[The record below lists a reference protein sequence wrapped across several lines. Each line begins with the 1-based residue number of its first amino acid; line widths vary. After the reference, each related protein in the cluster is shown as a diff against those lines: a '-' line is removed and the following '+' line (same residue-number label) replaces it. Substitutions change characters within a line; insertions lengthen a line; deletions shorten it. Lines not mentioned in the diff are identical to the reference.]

1 MGLGGVTVVLSGM
14 SDATTATDM
23 NGQYAFTGLRSGTY
37 SVEIS
42 GFDMDEVGFGAT
54 SSSATIGVGESKIIS
69 FDGTYLRTAGIMGQV
84 SVEGVG
90 LAGVTVTMAGE
101 GEDMTDVTDAGGLY
115 AFSKLKAGAYS
126 VAISGYDPDEVEFG
140 TTSMNVTIAL
150 GEIANI
156 PFNGTLLRTSG
167 ISGRV
172 SADGMALDGVT
183 VTLAGAAEGMRT
195 TMNGGQYAFAGLA
208 EGTYVVT
215 ISGWDEVAYNFDEK
229 TSATIVLGDAV
240 SHIENFD
247 GTQTRTAGISGML
260 FIDEVMQDKMHTE
273 GEPTLSTALAP
284 LVASGALDPV
294 MFAGLLAQAGVEL
307 RGPDLNTADT
317 LDIDPLTSTFTSGG
331 LVAGTYQVSL
341 LVNDDAVA
349 MALAAAGVE
358 SVGDAALVTLG
369 AGMKEPVN
377 FPFRITMQTI
387 NVGAVL
393 AMADEENAEIPAER
407 PRVKDVKIGLYATA
421 QDAEDRAD
429 ALMEGMTG
437 EDGMAT
443 FDFARMED
451 SGPGGTDTDNL
462 VFVRLAEEDGTD
474 EDLQPTANEIM
485 EIQYPGIDRLTQAPN
500 TVRFVNVAV
509 NLQFWIKSVAGARGG
524 DMGLGGWAT
533 EYCMPMDDDPETE
546 EKDAVVCTGDD
557 AGFKPIMMGEGDD
570 AEPAMTNDGEDV
582 ETDLGKGT
590 LSFMAYADN
599 LPAMVYLR
607 AAEDQD
613 GAKGEMWMPDPGT
626 LMHSHSGFI
635 LPENN
640 DPAENTD
647 ELDKGPIYVTFE
659 TQSLTVGVY
668 RETDDQPGF
677 TDYRSDYPGG
687 DHRPTVS
694 GLEVEL
700 MYSESGGRLSKYDYM
715 TFDAM
720 GKRTVEVDN
729 PASVPKW
736 DAKKEAGGTVTFKHL
751 PADIDFTVRLRAGSD
766 RTAATDRDVDA
777 FGDDLDD
784 MTVGSFGADGGA
796 GPEVRLCPLTTT
808 SRPDFLGEESDDCA
822 TFAYQWTSGTVSGKV
837 TGLREDVE
845 ATVTLDPITS
855 VHSEGDDKDVKGN
868 AVGAARP
875 FKFSG
880 VQDGVYMLVLSGDD
894 VDEAESGELVVYH
907 DETSTDDDYDGE
919 VLAEDLDATS
929 LRAMV
934 KGVVANNRIG
944 NSDYTLSSDEAGEG
958 VTVGLYGVKK
968 TAGKPDTPGAAVED
982 DDGDPI
988 TMDTDEDGAY
998 AFEDLPDGE
1007 KYFVQVDNCD
1017 GCVAYHK
1024 IDADDHDFV
1033 AYAPATAKV
1042 FEDDA
1047 KNKLPAWDHGA
1058 TALSGV
1064 ISNVTDGGFVDFALL
1079 YTDGELTGEVSEPFD
1094 EVGDHD
1100 IEFARC
1106 LTVNAAVVEDEATD
1120 VVEGVPGGTEC
1131 EIHDDS
1137 YEDEVETNEDGEWS
1151 IPGLREG
1158 VYEVTVNPKGGY
1170 RVYDKDVA
1178 DSEDFDGFEAVATQ
1192 LVVLREGSGAAEE
1205 AETVALVNGRL
1216 GRNVTMED
1224 FAVAT
1229 ANTPAASLITF
1240 VADVAGQAAATDEYT
1255 LDGTRAYADDLIVI
1269 AKSTDDDA
1277 MITVAVKAA
1286 VPPAVGLGPT
1296 ASDYKSVKSE
1306 ARHPV
1311 ARLEGSNII
1320 YVVVKAANGY
1330 ARRLYT
1336 VAFTRTEA
1344 QDDAEITA
1352 LVIVCDLD
1360 TGVGLCAATAAE
1372 DETSI
1377 TYGDGYTAGTT
1388 DGMLSQSANPGRQL
1402 FVTIPHNVRGDFT
1415 LTPARHANSSFATVE
1430 YKLASEDDDEY
1441 DDGEGTGDVDGE
1453 FAVPGTD
1460 GKVTVNMRVT
1470 PEDPD
1475 EDAEVWTIEVTRSKA
1490 PTS

>member
-1 MGLGGVTVVLSGM
+1 MA
-14 SDATTATDM
+14 DAQTATDN
-23 NGQYAFTGLRSGTY
+23 NGQYAFTGLRAGTY
-37 SVEIS
+37 GVEIS
-42 GFDMDEVGFGAT
+42 GFDMDEVGFGSV
-54 SSSATIGVGESKIIS
+54 SSSATVGVGESKIIS

-90 LAGVTVTMAGE
+90 LEGVTVTMTGE
-101 GEDMTDVTDAGGLY
+101 GEDETDVTDAGGLY
-115 AFSKLKAGAYS
+115 GFSKLKAGDYS
-126 VAISGYDPDEVEFG
+126 VAISGFDPDEVEFS
-140 TTSMNVTIAL
+140 TTSMNVSVAL
-150 GEIANI
+150 GETANI
-156 PFNGTLLRTSG
+156 PFEGTLLRTSG

-172 SADGMALDGVT
+172 SYDGMGLDGVT
-183 VTLAGAAEGMRT
+183 VTLAGAAEDTRT

-229 TSATIVLGDAV
+229 TTATIMLGDAV

-247 GTQTRTAGISGML
+247 GTQTRTAGISGVL
-260 FIDEVMQDKMHTE
+260 FIDEVVQDKMHTA
-273 GEPTLSTALAP
+273 GEPTLSAALAP
-284 LVASGALDPV
+284 LVEHGLLDPV
-294 MFAGLLAQAGVEL
+294 MLAGLLAKTGVEV

-317 LDIDPLTSTFTSGG
+317 LAIDPLTSTFTSAG

-358 SVGDAALVTLG
+358 SVGEAAVVTLG

-377 FPFRITMQTI
+377 FPFEITMQTI
-387 NVGAVL
+387 NVGAVM
-393 AMADEENAEIPAER
+393 AMADEENSEIPADR
-407 PRVKDVKIGLYATA
+407 PDVVGVKLELYATA
-421 QDAEDRAD
+421 QGAEDRAE
-429 ALMEGMTG
+429 ALMLMEGTTG
-437 EDGMAT
+437 EDGRAT

-451 SGPGGTDTDNL
+451 SGPGGTETDNL

-474 EDLQPTANEIM
+474 EDLQATANEIM
-485 EIQYPGIDRLTQAPN
+485 EIQYPGIERLTQAPN

-509 NLQFWIKSVAGARGG
+509 NVQFWIKSVAGARGG

-546 EKDAVVCTGDD
+546 EKDAVVCTGED

-613 GAKGEMWMPDPGT
+613 KDMGEMWEQTDA
-626 LMHSHSGFI
+626 LMHSHNGFI

-687 DHRPTVS
+687 DHRPTMS
-694 GLEVEL
+694 GIEVEL

-715 TFDAM
+715 TFDKD

-736 DAKKEAGGTVTFKHL
+736 DAKTEAGGTVTFKHL

-766 RTAATDRDVDA
+766 RTEATDRDVDA
-777 FGDDLDD
+777 FGGDLDD

-808 SRPDFLGEESDDCA
+808 SRPDFLGEKSDDCA
-822 TFAYQWTSGTVSGKV
+822 TFAYQWTSGTVSGNV
-837 TGLREDVE
+837 TGLRKDVE

-855 VHSEGDDKDVKGN
+855 VHSEGDDDDVKGN
-868 AVGAARP
+868 AAGAARP

-894 VDEAESGELVVYH
+894 VDEDESDELVVYH

-919 VLAEDLDATS
+919 VFEKQVLDATS
-929 LRAMV
+929 LRAMI

-944 NSDYTLSSDEAGEG
+944 NSAYTLSSDEAGVG
-958 VTVGLYGVKK
+958 VTVGLYEVG
-968 TAGKPDTPGAAVED
+968 AGKDKKKGTADDVPGDAVED

-998 AFEDLPDGE
+998 AFEDLSEGDD
-1007 KYFVQVDNCD
+1007 YFVQVDNCD
-1017 GCVAYHK
+1017 GCVAYHS
-1024 IDADDHDFV
+1024 IDADDYDFV

-1042 FEDDA
+1042 FEDDD
-1047 KNKLPAWDHGA
+1047 KNMLPAWDHDA
-1058 TALSGV
+1058 TTLGGV
-1064 ISNVTDGGFVDFALL
+1064 ISGVADGGFVDFALL

-1106 LTVNAAVVEDEATD
+1106 LTVNAAVEAD
-1120 VVEGVPGGTEC
+1120 PDASPPVVAVPGGTEC
-1131 EIHDDS
+1131 QIHDDT

-1151 IPGLREG
+1151 IDGLREG

-1178 DSEDFDGFEAVATQ
+1178 ASEDFDGFEAVATQ

-1216 GRNVTMED
+1216 GREATLADLV
-1224 FAVAT
+1224 FAT
-1229 ANTPAASLITF
+1229 ASAPATSLF
-1240 VADVAGQAAATDEYT
+1240 DNFAADDFDYEVTTARD
-1255 LDGTRAYADDLIVI
+1255 YADDLIVS
-1269 AKSTDDDA
+1269 AESTDDDA
-1277 MITVAVKAA
+1277 MIAVAVKAA
-1286 VPPAVGLGPT
+1286 AEAADVADPAKK
-1296 ASDYKSVKSE
+1296 DYVSVKSE
-1306 ARHPV
+1306 DRHPV
-1311 ARLEGSNII
+1311 ARMEGANAIT
-1320 YVVVKAANGY
+1320 VRVTAANGY
-1330 ARRLYT
+1330 AEESYEVT
-1336 VAFTRTEA
+1336 FTRTEA
-1344 QDDAEITA
+1344 QDDAEITD
-1352 LVIVCDLD
+1352 LVIECVLD
-1360 TGVGLCAATAAE
+1360 TGVDCPTTGSE
-1372 DETSI
+1372 PEERI
-1377 TYGDGYTAGTT
+1377 TYGEGYTAGTD
-1388 DGMLSQSANPGRQL
+1388 DGSLVQSANPGRQL

-1415 LTPARHANSSFATVE
+1415 LTPERASDSDLATVE

-1441 DDGEGTGDVDGE
+1441 DDGEGTNDLEGE